1 MSSPFVDPQEPSAAE
16 AIAAIAEELSFF
28 EDWMDRYRQII
39 DWGRAL
45 PPYPEAWKDKAHK
58 VEGCQSQVWLAAE
71 EREGRLYLAGASD
84 AAIVAGLIAL
94 LLRVYSG
101 RPPAEILATDPAFL
115 KDLDLIGNLSGTR
128 ANGVVAMI
136 GRIREMAARA
146 AAAAAATG

>member
-45 PPYPEAWKDKAHK
+45 PLYPEAWKDKAHK

>member
-1 MSSPFVDPQEPSAAE
+1 MSDAFLQPPEPTAAE
-16 AIAAIAEELSFF
+16 AIAAVAEELSFF

-45 PPYPEAWKDKAHK
+45 PAYPDAWRDKAHK

-71 EREGRLYLAGASD
+71 QRDGRLFLAGASD
-84 AAIVAGLIAL
+84 AAIVSGLVAL

-101 RPPAEILATDPAFL
+101 RTAAEILGTDPSFL

-128 ANGVVAMI
+128 ANGVVSMI
-136 GRIREMAARA
+136 GRIRDIAARA
-146 AAAAAATG
+146 AAA

>member
-1 MSSPFVDPQEPSAAE
+1 MTDAFVAPTEPTAAE

-45 PPYPEAWKDKAHK
+45 PPYPDEWRDKAHK

-71 EREGRLYLAGASD
+71 ERDGRLFLAGASD
-84 AAIVAGLIAL
+84 AAIVSGLIAL

-101 RPPAEILATDPAFL
+101 RTPAEVLATDPAFL
-115 KDLDLIGNLSGTR
+115 KDLGLIGNLSGTR

-146 AAAAAATG
+146 VAG